1 MRSVASEVGA
11 SHLDLTPLA
20 ATRPDRHMGA
30 YKNFWHRA
38 PVPLPLRD
46 CLHYCLPGPPDAF
59 ARTLVGQL
67 VALVA

>member
-1 MRSVASEVGA
+1 
-11 SHLDLTPLA
+11 
-20 ATRPDRHMGA
+20 MGA

-46 CLHYCLPGPPDAF
+46 CVHYCLPGPTDAF

-67 VALVA
+67 VALVG